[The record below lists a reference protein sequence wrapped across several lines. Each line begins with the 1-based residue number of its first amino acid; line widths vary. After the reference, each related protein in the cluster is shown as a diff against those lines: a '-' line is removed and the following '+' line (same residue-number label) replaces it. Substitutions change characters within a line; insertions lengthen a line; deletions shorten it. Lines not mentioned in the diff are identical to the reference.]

1 MLILVLTMAF
11 FGVFGGW
18 GGWLLGTR
26 ALYGISY
33 DALDP
38 VLFNPESAP
47 KTFAR
52 RRRTRLLMTAAG
64 AVLGALGGILALAFL
79 AR

>member
-1 MLILVLTMAF
+1 MLILILTMLF
-11 FGVFGGW
+11 FAVFGAW

-47 KTFAR
+47 RTFAKR
-52 RRRTRLLMTAAG
+52 RFARLLMTAAG
-64 AVLGALGGILALAFL
+64 AVAGALGGILALAFL